1 MRIFETDA
9 ACFFLYC
16 YFFFTSI
23 GLCLHA
29 HPKPKLKGLYL
40 HIFGNQVELHVF
52 LTHFF
57 QKKKKKKEINM
68 KQMKFWLLHNQMST
82 AKQMRAATF
91 SKKYVNIS
99 FLR

>member
-57 QKKKKKKEINM
+57 KKKKINM

-82 AKQMRAATF
+82 AKQMRAATLNQMLIGVDF
-91 SKKYVNIS
+91 SFSQK
-99 FLR
+99 